1 MDQDN
6 IKCFKA
12 CYKAGYIQCSSDN
25 YEGGVTPSNIYDIN
39 QLDVMWL
46 ANSAWL
52 EVDTTTIHH
61 CWDKAGILLDMQHTT
76 SPIPPALPIASLL
89 HPQEDP
95 ISIAE
100 KEVIILLDDVKSLS
114 TLWVLSVSL
123 VKGSVIQSISGSV
136 VQDSDEDTKSK
147 LDRWWEGNV
156 IDKK

>member
-52 EVDTTTIHH
+52 EVDTTIHH

-76 SPIPPALPIASLL
+76 SLIPPALPIASLL

-114 TLWVLSVSL
+114 TL
-123 VKGSVIQSISGSV
+123 
-136 VQDSDEDTKSK
+136 
-147 LDRWWEGNV
+147 
-156 IDKK
+156 

>member
-1 MDQDN
+1 MSSYYRTTFLDIIPPSEGLTNIHIKNFAPNLTAHIQPMDQDN

-114 TLWVLSVSL
+114 TL
-123 VKGSVIQSISGSV
+123 
-136 VQDSDEDTKSK
+136 
-147 LDRWWEGNV
+147 
-156 IDKK
+156 